1 MNNEGLK
8 SIKGHRVDVND
19 MQSSQVFFSRLM
31 TEGRPPDVLINN
43 AGITVDKMF
52 HRMKREEW
60 RDVMET
66 NLLSLFNLTQLAF
79 KIMRD
84 RKFGRIIN
92 ISSINAHK
100 GQLGQTN
107 YSASKAGIIGFTK
120 SLALEGARYGI
131 TVNSISPGYTETD
144 MVTEMSSEILQ
155 GIIANIPLGRLG
167 KPNDVAN
174 AAAFLISECSEYI
187 TGADI
192 PVNGGMYL

>member
-1 MNNEGLK
+1 
-8 SIKGHRVDVND
+8 
-19 MQSSQVFFSRLM
+19 
-31 TEGRPPDVLINN
+31 
-43 AGITVDKMF
+43 MF

-79 KIMRD
+79 QIMRD
-84 RKFGRIIN
+84 RGFGRIIN

-107 YSASKAGIIGFTK
+107 YAASKAGIIGFTK
-120 SLALEGARYGI
+120 SLALEGAKYGI

-144 MVTEMSSEILQ
+144 MVGGMKREILE
-155 GIIANIPLGRLG
+155 GIIADIPLGRLG
-167 KPNDVAN
+167 KPSDVAN
-174 AAAFLISECSEYI
+174 VASFLVSECSEYI